1 MYGVY
6 TMKRKQIYIAKEQ
19 EDALK
24 ELAFKQGVS
33 ESHLIR
39 EAVAAYI
46 ADQQEVTVGRP
57 EDHPLW
63 QLVGVLDDAEAPADG
78 ALNHDHYL
86 YGAPKKRR

>member
-1 MYGVY
+1 VYGVY
-6 TMKRKQIYIAKEQ
+6 TMKRKQIYIAPEQ
-19 EDALK
+19 EEALQ
-24 ELAFKQGVS
+24 EIAYKQGVPV
-33 ESHLIR
+33 SHVIR

-46 ADQQEVTVGRP
+46 VDQREVSVERP

-63 QLVGVLDDAEAPADG
+63 QLVGLLDDPEVPPDG